1 MNMRAQR
8 HPGLRQW
15 LEEKIESGK
24 YKNLTWEDR
33 DNLEFSIPWRHAS
46 SREWSQNEDAAL
58 FRDWAIYKKKFKKGK
73 KGIISYSLATYTQS
87 TLSSFLVPAL

>member
-8 HPGLRQW
+8 QPGLRQW

-46 SREWSQNEDAAL
+46 SRE
-58 FRDWAIYKKKFKKGK
+58 
-73 KGIISYSLATYTQS
+73 
-87 TLSSFLVPAL
+87 